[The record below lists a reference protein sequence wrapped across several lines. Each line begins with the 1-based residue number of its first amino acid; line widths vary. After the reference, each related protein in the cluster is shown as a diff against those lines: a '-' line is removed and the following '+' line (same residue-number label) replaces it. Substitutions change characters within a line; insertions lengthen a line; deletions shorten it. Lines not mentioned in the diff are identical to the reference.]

1 MSIEQ
6 NNSAL
11 ASCRVSATY
20 GINIVDCTQHLKK
33 EMVGDSSN
41 IDATIAPVGIS
52 REAGHHCSFQGL

>member
-52 REAGHHCSFQGL
+52 